1 MSTEEAKGLVV
12 AITHVDYTPA
22 DRTQYVI
29 RVTDHQIHGVEMT
42 VRRPYHEFRELRAKI
57 LAIMKPLAMDS
68 ANGRFLAAVEALSF
82 PSKRLFG
89 SRTESVVKTR
99 AEALDKWLTKVLLCT
114 HEYRKAQKRKST
126 HDASFNTQGSVLV
139 LDALKEFLT
148 TDIEE
153 INRVPVPMAGD
164 EPKVVPMP
172 KRHSMPMESQRGGS
186 SSMTN
191 ENERHTDNLPGYAPT
206 LSPRSQ
212 WTKEKSNSASS
223 VATTRH
229 ESSSSLASNSS
240 LSSSLPPRSILK
252 SNERP
257 VSTRQTRAKTRFEDQ
272 PEPTPTKSSHRHRSS
287 NRSSLSRSRDVN
299 SSFLKDARYAST
311 KPVVLKRIPSGN
323 EAQIVGNAE
332 TELQSLGL
340 TRDGA
345 LMLLRYL
352 DKFLAKAMIRQP
364 GCYRITPDNWLAID
378 AERLCL
384 ELEEAFFDPSEMT
397 RVLLDGNT
405 HEWRIPPK
413 LEGYIQFKWTMDNHK
428 KASEDSDDSDD
439 SEVEI
444 VSFRGKKK
452 SRFSEHE
459 IDEIEAMMSN
469 GNASR
474 EQMKQLRRQLH
485 EENWE
490 RYSRPGESAA
500 RGNDISDDEAS
511 DDEDVVTISKAL
523 PGSVSVSAA
532 AAAFEDS
539 DSDSDI
545 GENEDFESFIQR
557 KSQKLTGR
565 LQGLV

>member
-1 MSTEEAKGLVV
+1 MSTNDEMKAGLIV
-12 AITHVDYTPA
+12 AITHVDYTPM

-29 RVTDHQIHGVEMT
+29 RVTDYGVDGVEKT
-42 VRRPYHEFRELRAKI
+42 VRRPYHEFRELRTKI
-57 LAIMKPLAMDS
+57 LAIMKPLASDS
-68 ANGRFLAAVEALSF
+68 TNARYLSSVESLSF

-89 SRTESVVKTR
+89 SRTEAVVKTR
-99 AEALDKWLTKVLLCT
+99 AEALDKWLTKLLLHT
-114 HEYRKAQKRKST
+114 HEYRKAQKRKSS
-126 HDASFNTQGSVLV
+126 HDSSFNTMGSVLV
-139 LDALKEFLT
+139 LDALRAFLM
-148 TDIEE
+148 TDVEE
-153 INRVPVPMAGD
+153 INRMPLVPIDPA
-164 EPKVVPMP
+164 EHKVVPMP
-172 KRHSMPMESQRGGS
+172 KRHSMPLDSHRS
-186 SSMTN
+186 HTVN
-191 ENERHTDNLPGYAPT
+191 DENERHTDNLPGYGPSI
-206 LSPRSQ
+206 SPRSQ

-223 VATTRH
+223 VATTH
-229 ESSSSLASNSS
+229 AESSSSLSS
-240 LSSSLPPRSILK
+240 SAGLSSSLPPKSILK

-257 VSTRQTRAKTRFEDQ
+257 VSTRQTRAKTRFE
-272 PEPTPTKSSHRHRSS
+272 EPTEASRPRPRS
-287 NRSSLSRSRDVN
+287 NRTSLSRSRDVN

-311 KPVVLKRIPSGN
+311 RPVVLKRLPSGN
-323 EAQIVGNAE
+323 EAQIVQNAE
-332 TELQSLGL
+332 AELQELGL
-340 TRDGA
+340 SRDCA

-384 ELEEAFFDPSEMT
+384 ELEEAYFNPTEMT
-397 RVLLDGNT
+397 QVLQDATTL
-405 HEWRIPPK
+405 EWRIPPR

-428 KASEDSDDSDD
+428 KASEDSDDSDE

-490 RYSRPGESAA
+490 RFSRPGESAR
-500 RGNDISDDEAS
+500 RGANYSDDEEE
-511 DDEDVVTISKAL
+511 EDVVTISSRAL
-523 PGSVSVSAA
+523 PGSVAVAA
-532 AAAFEDS
+532 AAQAFEDS
-539 DSDSDI
+539 DSDSDV

-557 KSQKLTGR
+557 KSQKLAGR